1 MNLKKIPFVII
12 VLLIAIPGLCNGFDV
27 TAHVDKTRI
36 SQDDSISLIVDVN
49 GGKADLDISGI
60 QDFKVISR
68 GTSSSLSYINGK
80 SERKASY
87 RYILLPLSKG
97 RLKIP
102 AIKAKRKGQ
111 ISFTKPMVIHVV
123 DKVVDPDKVKA
134 LFARAFVAKD
144 QFFTGEQ
151 IVFTLQFFT
160 SRRLSGIGF
169 EKPFEFKGFS
179 SQSFE
184 EEKTY
189 NQNINNVRYNVTQVN
204 YLLTPSNPGT
214 FTINPAVL
222 IARVVVRSNFNNS
235 FFLSDSSKPVRV
247 VSNPVEIEIVPLPQ
261 YHGDGK
267 FSGLVGN
274 FDITSNI
281 DKTDLKAGESATL
294 TIKITGTG
302 NIMDASLP
310 EINFD
315 SLHKDAFKM
324 YDDNPVETI
333 ELTQQG
339 YSGFKIFKKAIVPV
353 NAGKYRIKPISLIYF
368 DVDKKDF
375 KSVSTE
381 PVSLGVI
388 PSEKTDLAVKP
399 LTLKNDKSIVKKEV
413 SVVNRDILEI
423 KEGLKVLEDYN
434 EINPLLFII
443 LLSIP
448 AVVFS
453 GIKVFTV
460 VRKKELSIEKQMEEK
475 AKFHF
480 KRAWKLNREG
490 QDFLSDLYSSLVSL
504 ILAKGQK
511 RGETVTL
518 KEAQEI
524 LDDAGV
530 NGKKADQITTLLEK
544 IESVRFGGKLLDEN
558 MAMDLLTKTKQI
570 IKMLC
575 MALFFFGVFSLVP
588 QKAVADP
595 TETFIDALNDYK
607 AGNFRQSAEKF
618 ETIAQQN
625 IKNPYLYYNIGNAYL
640 KAKDTG
646 HAILWYERAKLL
658 APGDPDLN
666 YNLEYANTL
675 VKDKKEDSIKVM
687 EILFFWD
694 SLIPVKVIQITAVFF
709 SSLFFAWAAVQA
721 VKRKKVFSG
730 FGILFFS
737 IFILT
742 AAIVFVNYYKQ
753 SVRLNAVI
761 ITKEAVIRSGIADT
775 STTLFSLHAGTK
787 ISVLE
792 QRDGYLKIKFSKDK
806 IGWIKTGQAVII

>member
-1 MNLKKIPFVII
+1 MSLKKIPLII
-12 VLLIAIPGLCNGFDV
+12 IMLFIAMPGLCFGFDV
-27 TAHVDKTRI
+27 TAHVDKSRI
-36 SQDDSISLIVDVN
+36 SQDDSILFKVEID
-49 GGKADLDISGI
+49 GGKADLDISAI
-60 QDFKVISR
+60 KDFKVISR
-68 GTSSSLSYINGK
+68 GTSSSLNYVNGK

-87 RYILLPLSKG
+87 QYILLPLSKG

-102 AIKAKRKGQ
+102 AIQATRKGQ
-111 ISFTKPMVIHVV
+111 ISFTEPIIIHVV

-160 SRRLSGIGF
+160 SRRLSGVGF
-169 EKPFEFKGFS
+169 EKPLEFKDFS
-179 SQSFE
+179 SKPFE

-189 NQNINNVRYNVTQVN
+189 TQNINGVRFNVNQVN
-204 YLLTPSNPGT
+204 YILLPSNPGR
-214 FTINPAVL
+214 FTISPAVL
-222 IARVVVRSNFNNS
+222 IARVVVRSKFNDS
-235 FFLSDSSKPVRV
+235 FFLSDRSKPVRV
-247 VSNPVEIEIVPLPQ
+247 VSNPVEIEVVPLPQ
-261 YHGDGK
+261 YHGDGE

-274 FDITSNI
+274 FDIISNI
-281 DKTDLKAGESATL
+281 DQTNLKAGESATL
-294 TIKITGTG
+294 TIKISGTG

-310 EINFD
+310 KINFD
-315 SLHKDAFKM
+315 DLYKDAFKI

-333 ELTQQG
+333 KLTRQG
-339 YSGFKIFKKAIVPV
+339 YRGFKIFKKAIVPV
-353 NAGKYRIKPISLIYF
+353 NAGKYTIKPVVLVYF
-368 DVDKKDF
+368 DVDQKGF
-375 KSVSTE
+375 KFVSTE
-381 PVSLGVI
+381 PVSLDVT
-388 PSEKTDLAVKP
+388 PSETADLAVKP
-399 LTLKNDKSIVKKEV
+399 LNPKKEKSIFKKEV
-413 SVVNRDILEI
+413 SLVNRDILEI
-423 KEGLKVLEDYN
+423 KEGLKVLKNYN
-434 EINPLLFII
+434 EINPLLFVI

-460 VRKKELSIEKQMEEK
+460 VQKKELSIEKQMEEK

-480 KRAWKLNREG
+480 KRAWKLNKEG
-490 QDFLSDLYSSLVSL
+490 QGFLSDLYSSLVAS

-518 KEAQEI
+518 KEAQVI
-524 LDDAGV
+524 LEDAGV
-530 NGKKADQITTLLEK
+530 NDKTADKITTLLEK

-558 MAMDLLTKTKQI
+558 MAKDLLSKTKQI

-575 MALFFFGVFSLVP
+575 IALICFGVFTFVP

-595 TETFIDALNDYK
+595 TETFIDALKDYK
-607 AGNFRQSAEKF
+607 AGNFKQSARKF
-618 ETIAQQN
+618 EAIAQKN

-646 HAILWYERAKLL
+646 YAILWYERAKIL

-666 YNLEYANTL
+666 YNLEYANSL
-675 VKDKKEDSIKVM
+675 VKDKKEDSIKIM
-687 EILFFWD
+687 DILFFWD

-709 SSLFFAWAAVQA
+709 SSVFFTWAAIQA
-721 VKRKKVFSG
+721 VRRKKVFSG
-730 FGILFFS
+730 FGIMFFS

-742 AAIVFVNYYKQ
+742 ATIVFVNYYKQ

-761 ITKEAVIRSGIADT
+761 VTKQAVIRSGITDT

-787 ISVLE
+787 IRVIE

-806 IGWIKTGQAVII
+806 IGWIKLSQAVII